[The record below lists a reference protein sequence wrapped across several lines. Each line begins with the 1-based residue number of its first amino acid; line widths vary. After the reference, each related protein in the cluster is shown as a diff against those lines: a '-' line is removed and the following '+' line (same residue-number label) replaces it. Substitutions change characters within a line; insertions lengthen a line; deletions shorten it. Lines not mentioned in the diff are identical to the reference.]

1 MTLAFAIKEAGWL
14 QKLLSEMQ
22 MWKNQYHLFY
32 DNTTTIG

>member
-22 MWKNQYHLFY
+22 MWKKPIPSIL
-32 DNTTTIG
+32 